1 MIYLIIVVA
10 YIANVLLNRFLY
22 MQVQRISCDYYD
34 DALTFIMVFFPM
46 IGTVILLLVI
56 LAEYDF
62 EDPDLFFNRLMRK
75 FWNLFR
81 IKRYR
86 D

>member
-1 MIYLIIVVA
+1 MIYLIITVA
-10 YIANVLLNRFLY
+10 YIANVFINRFLY

-34 DALTFIMVFFPM
+34 DPLTFTMVFFPLV
-46 IGTVILLLVI
+46 GTVILLLII

-62 EDPDLFFNRLMRK
+62 DDTDLFFNRLIRK